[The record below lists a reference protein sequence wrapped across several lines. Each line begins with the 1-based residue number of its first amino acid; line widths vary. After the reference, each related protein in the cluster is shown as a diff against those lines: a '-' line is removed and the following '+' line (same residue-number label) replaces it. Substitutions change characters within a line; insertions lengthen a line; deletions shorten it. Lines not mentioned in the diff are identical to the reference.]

1 MSKGSF
7 KISTQGFKSL
17 EKRLEGMSKSVVQE
31 VSDVIDNHIFE
42 INKEQIANVTR
53 QNAVKTGFLRGS
65 NKFEVSQPTY
75 KEVFNNANYAAFVEF
90 GTGRK
95 VSVPKEL
102 NAYARQFKGWSMGR
116 QISLPAR
123 PFFFAPFFKR
133 RTAMLR
139 DIVKV
144 LQKFGK

>member
-17 EKRLEGMSKSVVQE
+17 EKRLEGMSKEVVQQ
-31 VSDVIDNHIFE
+31 VSDVIDDHIFE

-90 GTGRK
+90 GTGGMAKVPAELTEYANQFEGTKGRK
-95 VSVPKEL
+95 V
-102 NAYARQFKGWSMGR
+102 N
-116 QISLPAR
+116 LPAR

-144 LQKFGK
+144 LQKFGN

>member
-17 EKRLEGMSKSVVQE
+17 EKRLEGMSKDVVQQ
-31 VSDVIDNHIFE
+31 VSDVIDEHIFE
-42 INKEQIANVTR
+42 INKEQVANVTR
-53 QNAVKTGFLRGS
+53 QNAVKTGFLRDS

-75 KEVFNNANYAAFVEF
+75 KEVFNNANYAAYVEF
-90 GTGRK
+90 GTGGK

-102 NAYARQFKGWSMGR
+102 TQYAQQFKGTKGR
-116 QISLPAR
+116 KVNLPAR

-144 LQKFGK
+144 LQKFGN

>member
-17 EKRLEGMSKSVVQE
+17 EKRLEGMSKDVVQQ
-31 VSDVIDNHIFE
+31 VSDVIDEHIFE
-42 INKEQIANVTR
+42 INKEQVAATV
-53 QNAVKTGFLRGS
+53 VDTGNLKRE
-65 NKFEVSQPTY
+65 NRFEVSQPTY
-75 KEVFNNANYAAFVEF
+75 KELFNNANYAAYVEF
-90 GTGRK
+90 GTGRS
-95 VSVPKEL
+95 VSVPPEL
-102 NAYARQFKGWSMGR
+102 NAYARQFKGWSLGR
-116 QISLPAR
+116 QINLPAR

-139 DIVKV
+139 DVLKV

>member
-1 MSKGSF
+1 MSRGSF

-17 EKRLEGMSKSVVQE
+17 EKRLEGMSKEVVQE
-31 VSDVIDNHIFE
+31 VSDVIDTHIFE
-42 INKEQIANVTR
+42 INKEQVARTPVD
-53 QNAVKTGFLRGS
+53 TGNLKRE

-75 KEVFNNANYAAFVEF
+75 KEVFNNANYAAYVEF
-90 GTGRK
+90 GTGGMAKVPAELTKYASQFEGTKGRK
-95 VSVPKEL
+95 VD
-102 NAYARQFKGWSMGR
+102 
-116 QISLPAR
+116 LPAR

-139 DIVKV
+139 DVLKV

>member
-1 MSKGSF
+1 MSK
-7 KISTQGFKSL
+7 
-17 EKRLEGMSKSVVQE
+17 EVVQK
-31 VSDVIDNHIFE
+31 VSDVIDTHIFE

-75 KEVFNNANYAAFVEF
+75 KEVFNNANYSAYVEF
-90 GTGRK
+90 GTGGMAK
-95 VSVPKEL
+95 VPAEL
-102 NAYARQFKGWSMGR
+102 TEYASKFKGWSLGR

-139 DIVKV
+139 DVLKV